1 LAKCEKP
8 LPTKDNCQAHI
19 LSNKIKKDLKALVP
33 NSPDLRCAIDGSG
46 RSAVAYHITDQ
57 VIAKRKMQRRILVC
71 GYTVYFANQDD
82 HPKERYP

>member
-1 LAKCEKP
+1 M
-8 LPTKDNCQAHI
+8 

-57 VIAKRKMQRRILVC
+57 VISKEKKMQRRILVC
-71 GYTVYFANQDD
+71 GILCTLQIMVIILKKDIHKMQ
-82 HPKERYP
+82 